1 MLLQLI
7 VIVVLVFINAFFA
20 GSEIALISL
29 NETKLKFL
37 AESGNKKAQ
46 LLERLRKNTS
56 RFLATIQIGVTLA
69 GFLASAFASGS
80 FATLLAEASVKAGL
94 AFNPEAIKTVSM
106 VLITLILSLFTLI
119 FGELVPKRVAL
130 HHADTLALLVVR
142 PLHVF
147 SILFAPFV
155 TVLSVSTNLVVRL
168 FGIKSSEAGQNVT
181 EEDIRLMV
189 DAGGNSG
196 TIENEEQEMI
206 HNIFEFNDR
215 QVAELMT
222 HRSDIVA
229 ISSDITVEEVFK
241 LASEGHFSRYP
252 VYHEDIDNII
262 GVMHIKDLFS
272 FYGKES
278 RFDLISIMRPP
289 YFIPFSKPADD
300 LFREMKLAKN
310 HMAFVLDEYGGIL
323 GLITMEDLIE
333 DVMGRIYDEHDE
345 EELVIQNCEVDTYLI
360 NGIIP
365 IEEVND
371 ELDLA
376 LPQDEYETIGG
387 FVIGLLGRIPEDGES
402 FQVKYRNLTFT
413 VEDVQ
418 DKRIQSLKLHVGLSP
433 ETASQPDRNQR
444 EED

>member
-1 MLLQLI
+1 MFLQVV
-7 VIVVLVFINAFFA
+7 VIVLLVLINAFFA

-29 NETKLKFL
+29 NEAKLRFL
-37 AESGNKKAQ
+37 AESGNIKAQ

-69 GFLASAFASGS
+69 GFLASAFASES
-80 FATLLAEASVKAGL
+80 FATLLVKTLVDAGFTL
-94 AFNPEAIKTVSM
+94 DPEIIKTVSM
-106 VLITLILSLFTLI
+106 VLITFILSLFTLV

-130 HHADTLALLVVR
+130 HHADVLALFVAR
-142 PLHVF
+142 PLHIF
-147 SILFAPFV
+147 STLLNPFV
-155 TVLSVSTNLVVRL
+155 TFLSFCTNMVVRL
-168 FGIKSSEAGQNVT
+168 FGIKSAESGQNVT

-189 DAGGNSG
+189 DAGGDSG

-229 ISSDITVEEVFK
+229 IPSDITVYEVFR
-241 LASEGHFSRYP
+241 LAAEGHFSRYP
-252 VYHEDIDNII
+252 VYHENLDNII
-262 GVMHIKDLFS
+262 GIMHIKDLFS
-272 FYGKES
+272 FYGKEDQ
-278 RFDLISIMRPP
+278 FNLGSIMRPP

-300 LFREMKLAKN
+300 LFREMKITKN
-310 HMAFVLDEYGGIL
+310 HMAIVLDEYGGIL
-323 GLITMEDLIE
+323 GLVTMEDLIE

-345 EELVIQNCEVDTYLI
+345 EELVIQNCDVDTYLI

-376 LPQDEYETIGG
+376 LPDDEYETIGG
-387 FVIGLLGRIPEDGES
+387 FVIGLLGRIPEDGEHLEVS
-402 FQVKYRNLTFT
+402 YRNLSFT
-413 VEDVQ
+413 VDDVQ
-418 DKRIQSLKLHVGLSP
+418 DKRIKALKLRIIAPP
-433 ETASQPDRNQR
+433 EDLPTQERAQR
-444 EED
+444 DEG